1 MAIDMQG
8 QKVEHA
14 TLHPFSPFMKGFH
27 IYPWVIKIQDVQPT
41 NNWTGISFEEIDLHN
56 MVPTREGGN
65 KEHLSIDVD
74 MDGGMDV
81 KMDYLVLLTIG
92 DTNDDVINV
101 VLRVVNDN
109 VMAIVVL
116 IWKSV
121 SIEVVGNT
129 CLPSSLHGF
138 EYHLV

>member
-1 MAIDMQG
+1 MA
-8 QKVEHA
+8 
-14 TLHPFSPFMKGFH
+14 
-27 IYPWVIKIQDVQPT
+27 PT
-41 NNWTGISFEEIDLHN
+41 G
-56 MVPTREGGN
+56 EGGN
-65 KEHLSIDVD
+65 KEHLFTNVG

-92 DTNDDVINV
+92 DVVMVDANEGVVNV
-101 VLRVVNDN
+101 VLGVVNNN
-109 VMAIVVL
+109 VMAVVVL
-116 IWKSV
+116 VGKSA

>member
-1 MAIDMQG
+1 MA
-8 QKVEHA
+8 
-14 TLHPFSPFMKGFH
+14 
-27 IYPWVIKIQDVQPT
+27 PT
-41 NNWTGISFEEIDLHN
+41 G
-56 MVPTREGGN
+56 EGGN
-65 KEHLSIDVD
+65 KEHLFTDVD
-74 MDGGMDV
+74 MDNGMDV

-92 DTNDDVINV
+92 DVVMVDTNEGVVNV
-101 VLRVVNDN
+101 VLEVVNNN

-116 IWKSV
+116 VGKSA